1 MPVGYIT
8 PEHFKDAFLSA
19 IKARESELT
28 SFWAKDYYSQPKV
41 GSYTAYF
48 LNVILRD
55 VAEKLR
61 LAVWPRDYY
70 TLDAVLYQEADTVN
84 FPYETYA
91 KSISV
96 AIEHEHYAKDAHRE
110 INKLQLFNAPLKVLF
125 VYSSIQS
132 ERQELLRKWA
142 NMIQEAD
149 VFEEFSNTKK
159 QLVIFGTSVAPIEW
173 FFYCYI
179 DGTFKGI

>member
-84 FPYETYA
+84 LAIIYLNGPKQFLRGFHLQKRPATCRA
-91 KSISV
+91 FSLSPLSSWLSWPSCFWASPV
-96 AIEHEHYAKDAHRE
+96 A
-110 INKLQLFNAPLKVLF
+110 NP
-125 VYSSIQS
+125 SG
-132 ERQELLRKWA
+132 LLRH
-142 NMIQEAD
+142 
-149 VFEEFSNTKK
+149 
-159 QLVIFGTSVAPIEW
+159 
-173 FFYCYI
+173 
-179 DGTFKGI
+179 